1 MTRKVCLVGPAYPYR
16 GGIAHF
22 TSQLARE
29 FRKDHDLFVVNFQ
42 RQYPSLL
49 FPGKTQYDKSGVP
62 LDLESERLIDSIN
75 PLSFPKAARA
85 INEYRPDLVVF
96 QWWHPFFAFA
106 YRTISGRI
114 RKRSDAK
121 VVFLCHNVLPHESS
135 VVDRVLIRHA
145 FGAVDRFLVQSR
157 EDEENLKRIKPGTVS
172 RVHPHP
178 IYDCFNTG
186 QSSKETARSELG
198 VKGKVLLFFGYIR
211 AYKGLGVLL
220 TAFAETL
227 RDGPAT
233 LLVVGEFYEK
243 RDGYDAMIEELGIAE
258 HVRIVD
264 EYVPNEAVEKY
275 FKACD
280 VVVLP
285 YLSATQSGIVQVA
298 YGFDK
303 PVIVTEVGGLP
314 DVVDHGETG
323 FVVPPRDS
331 GALAA
336 AIREFFNDGSPD
348 RFEGRIVAAKS
359 RFSWARCKEL
369 LIELG
374 GA

>member
-29 FRKDHDLFVVNFQ
+29 FAKDNDLFVVNFT

-49 FPGKTQYDKSGVP
+49 FPGKTQYDESGEP
-62 LDLESERLIDSIN
+62 LDVESQRLIDSIN
-75 PLSFPKAARA
+75 PLSYPKAARA
-85 INEYRPDLVVF
+85 ITDYGADLVVF

-106 YRTISGRI
+106 YRAISGSVS
-114 RKRSDAK
+114 KRSNAE

-135 VVDRVLIRHA
+135 AVDRTLIRHA
-145 FGAVDRFLVQSR
+145 FGAVNRFLVQSR
-157 EDEENLKRIKPGTVS
+157 EDEANLKRIKPEAIS

-178 IYDCFNTG
+178 IYDVFNTG
-186 QSSKETARSELG
+186 RYTKETAREELG
-198 VKGKVLLFFGYIR
+198 VDGRVLLFFGYIR
-211 AYKGLGVLL
+211 PYKGLSVLL
-220 TAFAETL
+220 EAFAETL

-233 LLVVGEFYEK
+233 LFIVGEFYEK
-243 RDGYDAMIEELGIAE
+243 RERYDSIINELGISE

-264 EYVPNEAVEKY
+264 EYVPNEAVEQY
-275 FKACD
+275 FRACD

-303 PVIVTEVGGLP
+303 PVIVTGVGGLP

-323 FVVPPRDS
+323 FVVPPRDP

-336 AIREFFNDGSPD
+336 AIREFFGGGSPD
-348 RFEGRIVAAKS
+348 RFDSRIAAAKS
-359 RFSWARCKEL
+359 RFSWERCKEL
-369 LIELG
+369 LIEVG